1 MPRLTPYEKA
11 RLAGAHAAQREHRRI
26 GTNLRWRVPIFEV
39 IEDARIWLF
48 FRPLHNLYGAYMR
61 EGDGAGIVINS
72 QHPFSLQ
79 RYTAAHE
86 YGHHVLGHAASA
98 DDEERIYRRGGQS
111 LHEVSAQSFAG
122 EFLMPVQLVNYT
134 LKTMGITGKRPN
146 PGPRQVYQLALEL
159 GVSYGAAV
167 TQLVAQGKL
176 SVEAGQGLRKM
187 SPLEIKTGLA
197 GVRPENS
204 WADVWLLDESQD
216 GREIVAR
223 LRDEIHLLLRETPS
237 TGYVWEPVDVAPEIL
252 ELVDDH
258 FESADADRGV
268 VGADGLR
275 HLFFRVVGPGAGRI
289 RLERRRPWE
298 ASGESVGAF
307 EATLDA
313 MAPLTGDD
321 PEGVTSVQKQGV
333 IDEFRT
339 VAA

>member
-1 MPRLTPYEKA
+1 MRERL
-11 RLAGAHAAQREHRRI
+11 
-26 GTNLRWRVPIFEV
+26 PIFEV

-48 FRPLHNLYGAYMR
+48 FRPLHNLYGVYMR
-61 EGDGAGIVINS
+61 EGDVAGIVVNS
-72 QHPFSLQ
+72 QHPLSLQ
-79 RYTAAHE
+79 RFTAAHE

-98 DDEERIYRRGGQS
+98 DDEERIYRRGGQT
-111 LHEVSAQSFAG
+111 LHEVAAQSFAG

-134 LKTMGITGKRPN
+134 LKTMGITARRPN
-146 PGPRQVYQLALEL
+146 LRPRQVYQLALEL
-159 GVSYGAAV
+159 GVSYTAAV
-167 TQLVAQGKL
+167 TQLVAHGKL
-176 SVEAGQGLRKM
+176 SVEAGQRLRKV

-197 GVRPENS
+197 GIRPEHS

-252 ELVDDH
+252 QLVDDS
-258 FESADADRGV
+258 FESADGDSDM

-289 RLERRRPWE
+289 KLERRRAWE
-298 ASGESVGAF
+298 RSGQSVGAF

-313 MAPLTGDD
+313 AAPLTGDD
-321 PEGVTSVQKQGV
+321 PEGVTSDQQQGV
-333 IDEFRT
+333 IDDYRAL
-339 VAA
+339 AA

>member
-1 MPRLTPYEKA
+1 MPRLTSYEKA
-11 RLAGAHAAQREHRRI
+11 RLAGAHAAQREHRRL
-26 GTNLRWRVPIFEV
+26 GTNLRERIPIFEV
-39 IEDARIWLF
+39 IEAARIWLF

-61 EGDGAGIVINS
+61 EGEGAGIVINS
-72 QHPFSLQ
+72 QHPVSLQ
-79 RYTAAHE
+79 RFTAAHE
-86 YGHHVLGHAASA
+86 YGHHILGHSASA
-98 DDEERIYRRGGQS
+98 DDEARIYRRAGQS
-111 LHEVSAQSFAG
+111 VQEVAAQSFAG

-134 LKTMGITGKRPN
+134 LRTMGITEKRPALTA
-146 PGPRQVYQLALEL
+146 RQVYQLALEL
-159 GVSYGAAV
+159 GVSYSAAV
-167 TQLVAQGKL
+167 TQLVAHGKL
-176 SVEAGQGLRKM
+176 SAEAGQHLRKI

-197 GVRPENS
+197 GIRPEHS

-237 TGYVWEPVDVAPEIL
+237 TGYVWEPVDVAPGIL
-252 ELVDDH
+252 ELVDDR
-258 FESADADRGV
+258 FESADGDHGV

-289 RLERRRPWE
+289 KLERRRPWE
-298 ASGESVGAF
+298 APGQSVGAF

-321 PEGVTSVQKQGV
+321 PEGVTTEQKQGV
-333 IDEFRT
+333 IDEF